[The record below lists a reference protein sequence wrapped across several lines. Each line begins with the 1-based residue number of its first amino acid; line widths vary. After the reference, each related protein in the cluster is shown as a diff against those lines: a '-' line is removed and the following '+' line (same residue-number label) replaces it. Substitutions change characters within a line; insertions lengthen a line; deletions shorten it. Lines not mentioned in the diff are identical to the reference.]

1 MEDTSWVNNA
11 IRTFFSMIDG
21 AVYSAIAIVYRIL
34 LYLSDYQLFTNET
47 LYAFSQRVYSLLA
60 LVMIFK
66 ISFSLINYVVNPDA
80 FLDKEKGVS
89 KLIQNILISLAMLIA
104 APFCFSLLRD
114 LQSAIIDDQII
125 PKFFL
130 KQKGQNADMIVE
142 ENKFYI
148 SDMCSKLETGD
159 PGMATADSTE
169 DLIAIMMFK
178 PFFQPYDPFDDNIN
192 VELEVPEFYCTA
204 YLSSDV
210 RTYLQPSIYN
220 AYYDVKDTND
230 EDNRVY
236 MIDYK
241 VFLSSVTGIV
251 GLLVLISFCFD
262 VAVRVIKLAFLQ
274 IIAPIPIISYI
285 DPSSSKNGM
294 FKKWLQQV
302 GTTWLSVFVRLAAFF
317 FALYVIQLVATNDFG
332 EFEDDKTWVILF
344 LILGALMF
352 AKQLP
357 SLLSELMPGLKLDGK
372 VQLNPFK
379 RIENDAVGGK
389 AIIGAAKGAAA
400 AGVAAAGAL
409 AGHQLYLSQQRQN
422 ISKNK
427 AERAQIEK
435 DFDLDGKRQQL
446 LRSRMASQRL
456 ANRYQSLS
464 ESATGATKQKYERLR
479 DLYQGKAEQADK
491 EYERQK
497 ELLATLTAKN
507 DEAIRNI
514 KNNRLYKHPILSTLG
529 TTAKGA
535 YFGARDGYKAGG
547 LIGTAKAGLS
557 GMEKAGKE
565 RNDREKRGLTTDFQ
579 DKFTDLMGIK
589 NESGTTSLANKE
601 IKRLNDSLTRY
612 TTEQQRLSQQMAVL
626 GQAYSTNQ
634 AEYNKIVGL
643 SSEGKYAAFGRELGQ
658 AFSEY
663 ARQGGTLNQS
673 DFNNIY
679 SNVISLAEVEDQIAD
694 IKKAIKEQE
703 SVKKKV

>member
-1 MEDTSWVNNA
+1 M
-11 IRTFFSMIDG
+11 
-21 AVYSAIAIVYRIL
+21 
-34 LYLSDYQLFTNET
+34 
-47 LYAFSQRVYSLLA
+47 
-60 LVMIFK
+60 
-66 ISFSLINYVVNPDA
+66 
-80 FLDKEKGVS
+80 
-89 KLIQNILISLAMLIA
+89 
-104 APFCFSLLRD
+104 
-114 LQSAIIDDQII
+114 
-125 PKFFL
+125 
-130 KQKGQNADMIVE
+130 
-142 ENKFYI
+142 
-148 SDMCSKLETGD
+148 
-159 PGMATADSTE
+159 
-169 DLIAIMMFK
+169 
-178 PFFQPYDPFDDNIN
+178 
-192 VELEVPEFYCTA
+192 
-204 YLSSDV
+204 
-210 RTYLQPSIYN
+210 
-220 AYYDVKDTND
+220 
-230 EDNRVY
+230 
-236 MIDYK
+236 
-241 VFLSSVTGIV
+241 
-251 GLLVLISFCFD
+251 
-262 VAVRVIKLAFLQ
+262 
-274 IIAPIPIISYI
+274 
-285 DPSSSKNGM
+285 
-294 FKKWLQQV
+294 
-302 GTTWLSVFVRLAAFF
+302 
-317 FALYVIQLVATNDFG
+317 
-332 EFEDDKTWVILF
+332 
-344 LILGALMF
+344 
-352 AKQLP
+352 
-357 SLLSELMPGLKLDGK
+357 
-372 VQLNPFK
+372 
-379 RIENDAVGGK
+379 
-389 AIIGAAKGAAA
+389 
-400 AGVAAAGAL
+400 
-409 AGHQLYLSQQRQN
+409 
-422 ISKNK
+422 
-427 AERAQIEK
+427 
-435 DFDLDGKRQQL
+435 
-446 LRSRMASQRL
+446 
-456 ANRYQSLS
+456 
-464 ESATGATKQKYERLR
+464 
-479 DLYQGKAEQADK
+479 YQGKAEQADK